1 MTRALLAAIAAL
13 LILPAASASAAPFTV
28 NSTADGTDAN
38 PGNGVCETAPG
49 NGVCTL
55 RAAVQEAD
63 ATTASDT
70 ITLPAGRYTF
80 GIPGTDDTAAAGDL
94 DVVHDLTLNGAG
106 ARSTVI
112 DAAGIDRAFQVLSGV
127 HFTLSG
133 VGITGGF
140 IQGEGGG
147 IEADGPLT
155 VADTS
160 FDGNVADPSNTGEG
174 GAIRATS
181 TLAITGSTLANNLA
195 YNGGG
200 IEANGDTTTITDT
213 TITGN
218 RAGNITENGDG
229 GGIDLGFGTVTITN
243 STIAD
248 NIEYAGAGEGGG
260 INGSATL
267 KNTIL
272 TGNLAYD
279 ASSPTDAPV
288 VDNCNGPETSAGH
301 NIENGTTCGLNGPGD
316 QHADPLIG
324 SLQDNGGPT
333 DTRGLLAGSPAIDH
347 GDNAG
352 CPATDQRGV
361 ARPQGAACD
370 VGAYESAPPGAT
382 TAAASGVTA
391 GAAVLGATVNPN
403 DLPTTYRFDFG
414 TTPAYGSSTPA
425 LAAGNGGSAGGVSAT
440 IGGLAPSTTY
450 HYRVVAINADGTS
463 AGADATFTTGPAA
476 DNTAPSLTLARL
488 PKKLKRAALLRGLSV
503 KVTTN
508 EPAALS
514 VALKGFARRVT
525 LAKTFNLTLAS
536 KSLRLGT
543 GARSLKLKPSRK
555 LLSGSRR
562 FTVEVVIMATDASG
576 NARTVTRT
584 IKVS

>member
-13 LILPAASASAAPFTV
+13 LILPAASALAAPFTV
-28 NSTADGTDAN
+28 NSTADVVDAN

-55 RAAVQEAD
+55 RAAIQEAD
-63 ATTASDT
+63 ATAAADS

-80 GIPGTDDTAAAGDL
+80 GIPGSDDTAATGDL
-94 DVVHDLTLNGAG
+94 DVIHDLTLDGAG

-127 HFTLSG
+127 HLTVSG
-133 VGITGGF
+133 ISVTGGF
-140 IQGEGGG
+140 VQGEGGG
-147 IEADGPLT
+147 ILSAGPLT
-155 VADTS
+155 VSDSS
-160 FDGNVADPSNTGEG
+160 FYGNVADPSNVGEG
-174 GAIRATS
+174 GAIRATN

-195 YNGGG
+195 YNGGA
-200 IEANGDTTTITDT
+200 IEANGNTTTISDT
-213 TITGN
+213 TISGN

-229 GGIDLGFGTVTITN
+229 GGIDLGFGSLTITN

-248 NIEYAGAGEGGG
+248 NIEYAGSGEGGG
-260 INGSATL
+260 INGPATL
-267 KNTIL
+267 NNTIL

-279 ASSPTDAPV
+279 AGNPTDPPV
-288 VDNCNGPETSAGH
+288 VDNCNGAETSVGH
-301 NIENGTTCGLNGPGD
+301 NVENGTTCGLNGPGD
-316 QHADPLIG
+316 QQADPLLG
-324 SLQDNGGPT
+324 PLQDNGGPT
-333 DTRGLLAGSPAIDH
+333 DTRGLQPGSPAIDH
-347 GDNAG
+347 GDNSG

-361 ARPQGAACD
+361 ARPQGASCD
-370 VGAYESAPPGAT
+370 VGAYESAPPGAA

-391 GAAVLGATVNPN
+391 GAAVLNGTVNPN

-414 TTPAYGSSTPA
+414 PTAAYGSSTPA
-425 LAAGNGGSAGGVSAT
+425 LAAGNGGSAGSVSAD

-463 AGADATFTTGPAA
+463 AGGDATFTTGPAA

-488 PKKLKRAALLRGLSV
+488 PKKLKRAALLRGLTV

-508 EPAALS
+508 EPAALN

-536 KSLRLGT
+536 KSLRLGAGT
-543 GARSLKLKPSRK
+543 RSLKLKPSRK

-562 FTVEVVIMATDASG
+562 FTVELVITATDASG

-584 IKVS
+584 VKVS